1 MLRSKSLEML
11 QGHECHFDAQFPL
24 DIWYGFVHR
33 SSFLREAKAQ
43 TVKPNLFV
51 WSVNQLVWFFQDPK
65 NDFVV
70 DWPRATSITYANMLH
85 YQLYYEVE
93 FS

>member
-1 MLRSKSLEML
+1 MTEIIFVFLFLGIEKNRINY
-11 QGHECHFDAQFPL
+11 ECHFDAQFPL

-51 WSVNQLVWFFQDPK
+51 WSVNQLVWFFRDLKMTFLLTGPG
-65 NDFVV
+65 
-70 DWPRATSITYANMLH
+70 LH
-85 YQLYYEVE
+85 Q
-93 FS
+93 